1 MSGNAKSIEHWTD
14 DLVRDARRGDPSGAP
29 GAPGPGL
36 EVLPVPDVDIVAFA
50 DDSVLSG
57 RIRLA
62 ADRVSD
68 TLNASRQFWVTNGLL
83 EDLADGHSLEVPGLL
98 LRRDE
103 IFVVQADGPRGN
115 IARRRRMCQFPV
127 LAKAGPYEVFGYVHV
142 LPGTPPSPSC
152 TVTTR

>member
-1 MSGNAKSIEHWTD
+1 M
-14 DLVRDARRGDPSGAP
+14 
-29 GAPGPGL
+29 
-36 EVLPVPDVDIVAFA
+36 
-50 DDSVLSG
+50 
-57 RIRLA
+57 
-62 ADRVSD
+62 SD